1 MNIEQNARNIMFIII
16 IIILLFF
23 ILKPKIL
30 LNLYNN
36 IYGRIILIL
45 LLIIFSAHTIYFG
58 VTLLIIILLV
68 IHWKNKIPLES
79 LEKFNNRITHNTNH
93 ENNINVNNIN
103 VNKRIDEFTPLNSK
117 HFNVVKQSSNNTEP
131 FSSSSLLKN
140 SRSLII

>member
-1 MNIEQNARNIMFIII
+1 MNIEENARNIMFIII

-23 ILKPKIL
+23 ILKPKLL

-36 IYGRIILIL
+36 IYGKIILIL

-68 IHWKNKIPLES
+68 IHWENKKPLES
-79 LEKFNNRITHNTNH
+79 LENINNRIHHKTIH
-93 ENNINVNNIN
+93 EDNIN

>member
-36 IYGRIILIL
+36 IYGKIILIL

-68 IHWKNKIPLES
+68 IHWENKKPLET
-79 LEKFNNRITHNTNH
+79 LENFN
-93 ENNINVNNIN
+93 NNINNKTIHQDNIN

-117 HFNVVKQSSNNTEP
+117 HFNVVKQPSSNTEP
-131 FSSSSLLKN
+131 FTSSSLLKN